1 VTLAVGIDVGGTKI
15 AAGLVDVAR
24 GQIVRSDRLPTRPER
39 GGAAVLADCVELAGR
54 LGGDG
59 VPVGVGICEVV
70 DRGGRLTTAETV
82 DWRGVDVPAAFGG
95 ARVTVES
102 DVRAA
107 ALAEAGFGAGAGLGS
122 FLFVVLG
129 TGAAACLVLDG
140 RPHLGEHGNAIIL
153 GAPPVEQV
161 AAGAAL
167 GERARDPAVR
177 AEAAAEVGR
186 VLAVLVNALDP
197 AAVVVGGG
205 LGLSAGFAEGIAA
218 ALRPAI
224 WCEATRALPVVP
236 SALGDDAGVVGA
248 ALATA
253 ELVG

>member
-24 GQIVRSDRLPTRPER
+24 GEIVRSERLPTRPQR

-70 DRGGRLTTAETV
+70 DRAGRLTTAETV
-82 DWRGVDVPAAFGG
+82 DWRDLDVPAAFGA

-107 ALAEAGFGAGAGLGS
+107 ALAEARFGAGTGLGS
-122 FLFVVLG
+122 FLFVVVG

-167 GERARDPAVR
+167 GERAHDSAVR

-205 LGLSAGFAEGIAA
+205 LGLSAGFAEGVAG

-224 WCEATRALPVVP
+224 WCEATRAVAVVP
-236 SALGDDAGVVGA
+236 STLGDDAGVVGA
-248 ALATA
+248 ALAAA
-253 ELVG
+253 EAFG

>member
-1 VTLAVGIDVGGTKI
+1 MTIALGIDVGGTKI

-24 GQIVRSDRLPTRPER
+24 GEVVRSERVATRPER
-39 GGAAVLADCVELAGR
+39 GGSAVLADCAELAGR

-59 VPVGVGICEVV
+59 VAVGVGICEVV
-70 DRGGRLTTAETV
+70 DRDGRLTTAETIE
-82 DWRGVDVPAAFGG
+82 WRGLDVAGAFGG
-95 ARVTVES
+95 AAVTLES

-107 ALAEAGFGAGAGLGS
+107 ALAEARFGMGAALGS
-122 FLFVVLG
+122 FLHVIVG
-129 TGAAACLVLDG
+129 TGAAACLVVNG

-161 AAGAAL
+161 GGGATLGELVHDPEARAEAGAAI
-167 GERARDPAVR
+167 
-177 AEAAAEVGR
+177 GR
-186 VLAVLVNALDP
+186 VVAVLVNALDP

-205 LGLSAGFAEGIAA
+205 LGASAGFAEAIAA

-236 SALGDDAGVVGA
+236 TALGEAGGVLGA
-248 ALATA
+248 ALAA
-253 ELVG
+253 VEAAA